1 MTNAKHGR
9 TISSRKTEHS
19 FVKIAQG
26 TLDNLKSPENEET
39 SGLPSLLIRDAHI
52 WTENHTIRGSI
63 LIDHGRIQK
72 IARRI
77 AERADEEILA
87 RRLVALPGLVDAHV
101 HLRDMRLSYKEDF
114 TTGTAA
120 AAAGGFTTVLDMPNT
135 LPPTDSVQ
143 RLRLKAR
150 RASQKILVNVG
161 FHTAAVGD
169 RWTAKAM
176 GAAGAFSMKL
186 YLPKPIAPLTVGD
199 DRAVA
204 EVLKAAKEASLPVT
218 VHAEDAAQAK
228 TTREIRTFKELV
240 ASRSGSAET
249 SAVNRIL
256 RLQKKVDCQIHF
268 CHLTLPSS
276 VSAIGNSLSGRVSS
290 EVTPHHTLLS
300 KDSVE
305 KLRWKAWMV
314 PPLRPEQVKNSL
326 FRKMASGNATI
337 IATDHAP
344 HTIKEKRQPPHKSPP
359 GIPGLETAM
368 PLMLTM
374 VNKGKLSLRR
384 LVSLLSTNPAK
395 LFSLSSK
402 GRLEKGA
409 EGDMILVDMKKRGKI
424 DPNKFF
430 SKAHYSPFEGWKTQG
445 AIHATIVNGS
455 IVYRNEE
462 ITGKPGGGKV
472 LRNGSGG

>member
-1 MTNAKHGR
+1 
-9 TISSRKTEHS
+9 
-19 FVKIAQG
+19 
-26 TLDNLKSPENEET
+26 
-39 SGLPSLLIRDAHI
+39 
-52 WTENHTIRGSI
+52 
-63 LIDHGRIQK
+63 
-72 IARRI
+72 
-77 AERADEEILA
+77 
-87 RRLVALPGLVDAHV
+87 
-101 HLRDMRLSYKEDF
+101 MRLSYKEDF

-135 LPPTDSVQ
+135 LPPTDS
-143 RLRLKAR
+143 AR
-150 RASQKILVNVG
+150 RLQEKAGRASRKILVNTG

-169 RWTAKAM
+169 RSAAKAM
-176 GAAGAFSMKL
+176 KGSGAFSMKL
-186 YLPKPIAPLTVGD
+186 YLPRPIAPLDVAD
-199 DRAVA
+199 DRKIL
-204 EVLKAAKEASLPVT
+204 EVLKAAREASIPVT
-218 VHAEDAAQAK
+218 VHAEDTAQIRG
-228 TTREIRTFKELV
+228 TRKIRTFKELV
-240 ASRSGSAET
+240 RSRLESAET
-249 SAVNRIL
+249 SAVSRIL
-256 RLQKKVDCQIHF
+256 RLQRQIGCRVHF
-268 CHLTLPSS
+268 CHVTLPSS
-276 VSAIGNSLSGRVSS
+276 ISAIGDWSSGQLSS

-300 KDSVE
+300 EDSV
-305 KLRWKAWMV
+305 KTLGWRAWMV
-314 PPLRPEQVKNSL
+314 PPLRPERVRKNL
-326 FRKMASGNATI
+326 FRAMATGKATI

-409 EGDMILVDMKKRGKI
+409 EGDMILVNMKKRGKI

-445 AIHATIVNGS
+445 AVNTTIVNGS